1 MQFQDYYKTLG
12 VEKQASQTEIKKAY
26 RKLAKKYHPDLHP
39 NDEKAQEKFKQI
51 NEAYEVLGDAEKR
64 KKYDQFGANYNFQ
77 GGQNFDPS
85 DFGFQG
91 FGPNG
96 ATYTYHT
103 TGGGSGFSDFFNLI
117 FGGAQDFSGGESFRG
132 AQGFSGGSGEGAYGG
147 SAHGF
152 SGFGDLGDLL
162 RGARGGTNSHTSAQG
177 FGGVGPEA
185 YRAAH
190 AGAARK
196 ANDRYETTMS
206 LALKEAYE
214 GGERTMRFTIGSKS
228 YDITVRWPAGIQDGN
243 RIRVKGEK
251 FGLDGNL
258 MVKIRL
264 LTTGHLEGINLVQPL
279 ALTPWEAYCG
289 TKKTVETPDGRI
301 QVTVPREMASGK
313 RIRVPK
319 KGYRNRKGERGDL
332 LLEIQIQ
339 NPATISQEQRACYE
353 KWMKEERE

>member
-77 GGQNFDPS
+77 SGQNFDPS

-91 FGPNG
+91 FGSNG

-103 TGGGSGFSDFFNLI
+103 TSGGSGFSDFFNLI
-117 FGGAQDFSGGESFRG
+117 FGGAQGFSGAESFRG
-132 AQGFSGGSGEGAYGG
+132 AQGFGGI
-147 SAHGF
+147 
-152 SGFGDLGDLL
+152 
-162 RGARGGTNSHTSAQG
+162 
-177 FGGVGPEA
+177 GPEA
-185 YRAAH
+185 YRSKH
-190 AGAARK
+190 AGAARN

-258 MVKIRL
+258 MVKIQL

-301 QVTVPREMASGK
+301 QVTLPREMASGK

-332 LLEIQIQ
+332 LLEIQMQ
-339 NPATISQEQRACYE
+339 NPATLSEEQKACYE
-353 KWMKEERE
+353 KWMKEERA

>member
-12 VEKQASQTEIKKAY
+12 VEKKASQTDIKKAY

-91 FGPNG
+91 FGSNG
-96 ATYTYHT
+96 TTYTYHT
-103 TGGGSGFSDFFNLI
+103 TGGGSGFSDFFDLI
-117 FGGAQDFSGGESFRG
+117 FGGAQ
-132 AQGFSGGSGEGAYGG
+132 GFSGASGAGTYTGK
-147 SAHGF
+147 SAGF

-162 RGARGGTNSHTSAQG
+162 RGAHGRANRHSSAQG

-185 YRAAH
+185 YRAAQ
-190 AGAARK
+190 AGTAHK

-206 LALKEAYE
+206 LALKDAYQ
-214 GGERTMRFTIGSKS
+214 GGERTMRFTIGAKS
-228 YDITVRWPAGIQDGN
+228 YDVTVRWPAGIQDGN

-258 MVKIRL
+258 MVKIQL
-264 LTTGHLEGINLVQPL
+264 LTAGHLEGINLVQPL

-301 QVTVPREMASGK
+301 QVSVPREMTSGK

-332 LLEIQIQ
+332 LLEIQMQ
-339 NPATISQEQRACYE
+339 NPATLSDEQKACYE